1 MYRFNNDY
9 SEAAHPQIMDA
20 LLNAAQEQNTGY
32 SMDEHSRHARER
44 IKKEIKNEEADIHFL
59 VGGTQT
65 NLLVISA
72 ALRPHQ
78 AVVAAESGH
87 INVHETGAIESTGHK
102 VLFQTAK
109 DGKLT
114 PALIQASLDWHIDE
128 HMVQPKMVYIS
139 NSTEVGTQYRLA
151 ELEALSAFC
160 REKGLYLF
168 LDGARLGAALT
179 SPVNDLT
186 MADIAR
192 LTDVFYIG
200 GTKNGALFGEA
211 LVITHPA
218 LKPDFRFMM
227 KQKGAMLAKGFLLG
241 IQFETLFQNN
251 LFYAMA
257 AHSNRMAGFLREA
270 FLECKV
276 PLATDSQTNQQFP
289 ILPKTLI
296 AKLRENYQFQ
306 DFEPYDETSTVV
318 RFVTSWATKE
328 EAVHEFVKDF
338 KKLYQ
343 NG

>member
-1 MYRFNNDY
+1 
-9 SEAAHPQIMDA
+9 
-20 LLNAAQEQNTGY
+20 
-32 SMDEHSRHARER
+32 
-44 IKKEIKNEEADIHFL
+44 
-59 VGGTQT
+59 
-65 NLLVISA
+65 
-72 ALRPHQ
+72 
-78 AVVAAESGH
+78 
-87 INVHETGAIESTGHK
+87 
-102 VLFQTAK
+102 
-109 DGKLT
+109 
-114 PALIQASLDWHIDE
+114 
-128 HMVQPKMVYIS
+128 MVYIS